1 MEVPAMVQGFDV
13 PQVMMVAV
21 PPGTPAGAQMM
32 VAAPSGAHPSPS
44 AALVGGVA
52 AAGAAGAA
60 VVSAG
65 VAGVNSAIKM
75 VMGPARLHGIAGMAQ
90 MLESSQGVK
99 IQQKIHGFEA
109 VSGGCCEQSNEYRI
123 FGGGADAHG
132 RDTLL
137 FNAKEQSGGCDRVC
151 CKPHNNLLLHINA
164 HDTNETL
171 ITLER
176 KGMKCNCN
184 GPRQCLFCP
193 ILGEFCAEE
202 MIVHEGLV
210 QGEPGNINPAT
221 KLSLIRQPA
230 PLGGCLVPTLEI
242 LNAQDQLDTKMTGP
256 TCFGGW
262 SEMCCDSTFVVKRD
276 DAPVATIRHLAPR
289 DCGEACKAL
298 CTDSDNFEVTF
309 DPSVSAMDK
318 ANAIATSLLVDFMF
332 FEIDQGL
339 CHVEGNVIYCT
350 LCLCF
355 CAGALVPLNCC
366 CALNEN
372 GGGAPA
378 APETAGGA
386 PTAADAEPLL
396 AAPRAQLLPI
406 MRHKMEH
413 HLD

>member
-32 VAAPSGAHPSPS
+32 VAAPSGAQFTVVVPPGLPEGGAFQVQVPPAQPAMMAAQPVAVG

-90 MLESSQGVK
+90 MLESSRGVK
-99 IQQKIHGFEA
+99 IVQKVHGFEA

-132 RDTLL
+132 RDALL
-137 FNAKEQSGGCDRVC
+137 FHAKEQSGGCDRVC

-262 SEMCCDSTFVVKRD
+262 SEMCCAGQQKRAKFPTSK
-276 DAPVATIRHLAPR
+276 APISAVFHSFRLIFGRAIISRNGL
-289 DCGEACKAL
+289 KAWML
-298 CTDSDNFEVTF
+298 F
-309 DPSVSAMDK
+309 
-318 ANAIATSLLVDFMF
+318 
-332 FEIDQGL
+332 
-339 CHVEGNVIYCT
+339 
-350 LCLCF
+350 
-355 CAGALVPLNCC
+355 
-366 CALNEN
+366 
-372 GGGAPA
+372 
-378 APETAGGA
+378 PERAR
-386 PTAADAEPLL
+386 AEHS
-396 AAPRAQLLPI
+396 R
-406 MRHKMEH
+406 
-413 HLD
+413 

>member
-1 MEVPAMVQGFDV
+1 M
-13 PQVMMVAV
+13 
-21 PPGTPAGAQMM
+21 
-32 VAAPSGAHPSPS
+32 
-44 AALVGGVA
+44 
-52 AAGAAGAA
+52 
-60 VVSAG
+60 
-65 VAGVNSAIKM
+65 
-75 VMGPARLHGIAGMAQ
+75 
-90 MLESSQGVK
+90 
-99 IQQKIHGFEA
+99 
-109 VSGGCCEQSNEYRI
+109 
-123 FGGGADAHG
+123 
-132 RDTLL
+132 
-137 FNAKEQSGGCDRVC
+137 
-151 CKPHNNLLLHINA
+151 
-164 HDTNETL
+164 
-171 ITLER
+171 
-176 KGMKCNCN
+176 
-184 GPRQCLFCP
+184 
-193 ILGEFCAEE
+193 
-202 MIVHEGLV
+202 
-210 QGEPGNINPAT
+210 
-221 KLSLIRQPA
+221 
-230 PLGGCLVPTLEI
+230 PTLEI

-332 FEIDQGL
+332 FEIHQGL
-339 CHVEGNVIYCT
+339 CHDEGNLIYCT
-350 LCLCF
+350 LCLCY
-355 CAGALVPLNCC
+355 CAGALVPVNCC